1 MDEHDQTRRT
11 ALKLIAA
18 GALATAGTGVT
29 SASDDDELPD
39 DQYADHVMPEDLYVA
54 LLTPQEGVETRASG
68 FAAFQFREEAVTFAL
83 AVSNVENAFMTHIH
97 ENEVLGPIAVWLHDF
112 ESQDEDLVDGQ
123 FSGLLDAGTI
133 TDETIVAGRV
143 EDAGTQTVSQLVDLM
158 DAGQAYVNLHT
169 EANPDGEIAGQ
180 IREFDWEHVHSMHR

>member
-18 GALATAGTGVT
+18 GAVATAGTGVT
-29 SASDDDELPD
+29 SASDGEELPD
-39 DQYADHVMPEDLYVA
+39 DGYADHVVPEDLYVA

-68 FAAFQFREEAVTFAL
+68 FAAFQFREGAVTFAL

-97 ENEVLGPIAVWLHDF
+97 ETEVLGPIAVWLHDV
-112 ESQDEDLVDGQ
+112 ETQGEDLVEGR

-133 TDETIVAGRV
+133 TDETIAAGRA
-143 EDAGTQTVSQLVDLM
+143 EEAGTQTVAQLVDLM
-158 DAGQAYVNLHT
+158 DAGEAYVNLHT
-169 EANPDGEIAGQ
+169 EANPDGEIAGR
-180 IREFDWEHVHSMHR
+180 IREFSWDHVQSMHR